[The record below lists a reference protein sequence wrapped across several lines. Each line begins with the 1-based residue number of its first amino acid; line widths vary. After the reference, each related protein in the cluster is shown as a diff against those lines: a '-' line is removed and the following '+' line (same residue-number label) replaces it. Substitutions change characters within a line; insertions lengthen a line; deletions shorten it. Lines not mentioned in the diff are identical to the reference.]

1 MDVRAQL
8 LEAATKLFAAKGF
21 DGTSLKD
28 IADVVG
34 IRKPSLLYHFPSK
47 NELRLAVLD
56 GLLERWNDVLPKLLM
71 AAAGGE
77 DRFETIV
84 RETVTFFNED
94 PDRARLLMR
103 EILDRPE
110 DMRTRLEEHV
120 APWVNVV
127 AEYIRKGQR
136 SGELHHNVD
145 PEAYILQ
152 VVNLIVSGVA
162 SASCLDGGL
171 LPPKSPQGDPAT
183 RHARELMRIARV
195 SLFVEP
201 HVSDRGGLSH
211 EQPDNEITRSEDDS
225 ERQGA
230 ST

>member
-8 LEAATKLFAAKGF
+8 LEAATQLFAAKGF

-47 NELRLAVLD
+47 NDLRLAVLE

-110 DMRTRLEEHV
+110 DMRARLEEHV

-127 AEYIRKGQR
+127 ADYIRKGQR
-136 SGELHHNVD
+136 SGELHQDVD

-171 LPPKSPQGDPAT
+171 LPPESPLGDPAT

-201 HVSDRGGLSH
+201 HMSDRGALGGAQSDD
-211 EQPDNEITRSEDDS
+211 QVTRSEDES

-230 ST
+230 RT

>member
-47 NELRLAVLD
+47 NDLRLAVLD
-56 GLLERWNDVLPKLLM
+56 GLLEHWNDVLPKLLM

-84 RETVTFFNED
+84 RETVGFFNED

-110 DMRTRLEEHV
+110 DMRARLEAHV
-120 APWVNVV
+120 APWVTVV
-127 AEYIRKGQR
+127 ADYIRKGQR
-136 SGELHHNVD
+136 SGELLGDVD

-152 VVNLIVSGVA
+152 VINLIVSGVA

-171 LPPKSPQGDPAT
+171 LPPESPEGDPAT

-201 HVSDRGGLSH
+201 HVSERGTSRT
-211 EQPDNEITRSEDDS
+211 QSETDAERAEPSS
-225 ERQGA
+225 ERTQGA
-230 ST
+230 RT